1 MKKIISICL
10 VFSMMVSMA
19 CVAYAHSP
27 RYVAIGS
34 FQLLG
39 KVNSTSVSVEAAVTL
54 NDSYDSETII
64 SLERS
69 SNGGPFKHYTTLAT
83 KSSSRTSYSVS
94 TSKSNLSSSYDYRV
108 KAEVY
113 VYDENGRQID
123 YDYQYLN

>member
-1 MKKIISICL
+1 
-10 VFSMMVSMA
+10 MVGRDTPKPIRSGRPCKTSQVEGCGQRTENPPA
-19 CVAYAHSP
+19 LAV
-27 RYVAIGS
+27 GS
-34 FQLLG
+34 V
-39 KVNSTSVSVEAAVTL
+39 KL